1 MIFVIAFDRG
11 TGTIVAFKTF
21 EESARLEA
29 ESMYR
34 MQLADATFQE
44 WDAIEV
50 NMFEADSEA
59 TFRQTH
65 SRYFQTV
72 KRTLVPLRR
81 PA

>member
-11 TGTIVAFKTF
+11 RGTIVAYKTF

-34 MQLADATFQE
+34 MRLADAMFQDR
-44 WDAIEV
+44 DAVEV

-59 TFRQTH
+59 AFRKTH
-65 SRYFQTV
+65 SRYFQTI
-72 KRTLVPLRR
+72 KQPIESLRR